1 MDLGLVSDK
10 YGRKKASI
18 IFLGLFIVFSFLF
31 NILMM
36 DLGIF
41 KLTVWN
47 RYTIY
52 TTFQLISGVLSCCF
66 QVTLFVHT
74 IEFTTED
81 YHVIIG
87 NVTSYLY
94 ICGEILILI
103 AYYIS
108 RNWIVTNWFISI
120 FALVGI
126 IPYVL
131 LIPESPM

>member
-1 MDLGLVSDK
+1 MHPGS
-10 YGRKKASI
+10 GNASI
-18 IFLGLFIVFSFLF
+18 IIVFSLIF

-36 DLGIF
+36 DSLF
-41 KLTVWN
+41 KLNVWS
-47 RYTIY
+47 RYIIYTI
-52 TTFQLISGVLSCCF
+52 FQLISGVLTCCF

-94 ICGEILILI
+94 IIGEILILI

-108 RNWIVTNWFISI
+108 RNWIDTNWFISI
-120 FALVGI
+120 FALVTL

-131 LIPESPM
+131 LIPESPR